1 MSTPTS
7 RPTPGDA
14 AKRRFQAVAGGLAG
28 LAIVIVL
35 AAVYFGVRATTD
47 DKPKASPVGAAASQ
61 PADQA
66 AASEP
71 AEAPDPSQSAP
82 AQSAPAQST
91 PAQPGPSRPAP
102 VDTPAALSKA
112 PVVKA
117 GTGTV
122 SKLTVTPL
130 VQGTGPVIKAGQTI
144 TANYVVIVYKTGQVV
159 DSSWTRGQPF
169 STAIGSGQVI
179 EGWDKGIPGQKV
191 GSRLQLDVPAA
202 MAYGPQQGDLRFV
215 VDILAAK

>member
-35 AAVYFGVRATTD
+35 AAVYFGVRAGSGD
-47 DKPKASPVGAAASQ
+47 DPAPTAAAAP
-61 PADQA
+61 PATTA
-66 AASEP
+66 PTEAVPS
-71 AEAPDPSQSAP
+71 EAPSEVPPTAAP
-82 AQSAPAQST
+82 AAPAT
-91 PAQPGPSRPAP
+91 
-102 VDTPAALSKA
+102 VDTPAALAKA
-112 PVVKA
+112 PEVKA

-122 SKLTVTPL
+122 SKLSVTPL
-130 VQGTGPVIKAGQTI
+130 VQGTGPVVKAGQTI
-144 TANYVVIVYKTGQVV
+144 TVNYTVINYKTGQVV
-159 DSSWTRGQPF
+159 DSSWTSGEPLSTPIGTGQL
-169 STAIGSGQVI
+169 I

-202 MAYGPQQGDLRFV
+202 MAYGPDRGDLRFV